1 MRLHEYAHELLHW
14 GEDQAQF
21 TKVVKECQ
29 AEATSFVVAQYLG
42 LEAPYSAEY
51 LTIWGTKPDVLRAQL
66 EVVSR
71 AASHIIQ
78 ALQLTGKVDED
89 PAAEEVA

>member
-1 MRLHEYAHELLHW
+1 M
-14 GEDQAQF
+14 
-21 TKVVKECQ
+21 VKECQ
-29 AEATSFVVAQYLG
+29 AEATSFGVAQHLG

>member
-1 MRLHEYAHELLHW
+1 MVLLHW
-14 GEDQAQF
+14 GADRKQF

-29 AEATSFVVAQYLG
+29 AEAVAFITAQALG
-42 LEAPYSAEY
+42 INNPYSADY
-51 LTIWGTKPDVLRAQL
+51 LTIWGTTPDVLRAQL
-66 EVVSR
+66 DAVSR

-78 ALQLTGKVDED
+78 ALQPTGKEDEH